1 MFRYKDLRMLVVS
14 VLITLL
20 CVAAM
25 IYFIHEKIKF
35 LIVIF
40 LFITTLPTMLFRYNA
55 KVFHDS
61 VMVYVFKGI
70 AILPELIN
78 FTDIKDIAFISKHR
92 VIIQHKKVSRLYL
105 VNAKEF
111 YDELNEKYQ
120 QFINTDQ

>member
-1 MFRYKDLRMLVVS
+1 MFRYKDLRMLFVS

-78 FTDIKDIAFISKHR
+78 FTDIKDITFISKHR
-92 VIIQHKKVSRLYL
+92 VTIQHKKVSRLYL

>member
-78 FTDIKDIAFISKHR
+78 FTDIKDIKGFS
-92 VIIQHKKVSRLYL
+92 SLSC
-105 VNAKEF
+105 
-111 YDELNEKYQ
+111 
-120 QFINTDQ
+120 

>member
-78 FTDIKDIAFISKHR
+78 FTDIKDITFISKHR
-92 VIIQHKKVSRLYL
+92 VIIRHKKVSRLYL

>member
-78 FTDIKDIAFISKHR
+78 FTDIKDITFISKHR
-92 VIIQHKKVSRLYL
+92 VIIQHKKISRLYL

>member
-78 FTDIKDIAFISKHR
+78 YTDIKDITFISKHR

>member
-78 FTDIKDIAFISKHR
+78 FTDIKDITFISKHR
-92 VIIQHKKVSRLYL
+92 VTIQHKKVYRLYL

>member
-78 FTDIKDIAFISKHR
+78 FTDIKDITFISKHR

>member
-14 VLITLL
+14 VLITFL
-20 CVAAM
+20 CLAAM

-78 FTDIKDIAFISKHR
+78 FTDIKDITFISKHR